1 MWSISSCVLA
11 SLFEDGDIDDDEG
24 EDEDDEDGVVTFWCA
39 PVLLSQTAGPR
50 DFSPGLQCF
59 AQDWSEPEK
68 DSEDKVKI

>member
-11 SLFEDGDIDDDEG
+11 WLFEDGDIDDDEG
-24 EDEDDEDGVVTFWCA
+24 EDEDGVVTSWCA

-59 AQDWSEPEK
+59 AQD
-68 DSEDKVKI
+68 